1 MIPSQHHE
9 QMAPHGRFSGAFCND
24 PSNRM
29 ETRLF
34 DFRILA
40 NSHPLVRVHFGNEFD
55 GGEGVEEARGG
66 VRGGQ
71 GSRGSGKVSGV
82 GGGGGRMG

>member
-1 MIPSQHHE
+1 MSSRDRRSRTQGV
-9 QMAPHGRFSGAFCND
+9 GRLG
-24 PSNRM
+24 
-29 ETRLF
+29 EL
-34 DFRILA
+34 
-40 NSHPLVRVHFGNEFD
+40 RVHFGNEFD